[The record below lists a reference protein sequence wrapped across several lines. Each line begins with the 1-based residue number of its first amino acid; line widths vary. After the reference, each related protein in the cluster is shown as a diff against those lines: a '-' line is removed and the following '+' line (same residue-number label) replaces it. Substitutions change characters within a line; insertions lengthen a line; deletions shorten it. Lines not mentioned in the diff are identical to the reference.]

1 MYVANY
7 LMQSDNKHHTV
18 LITKVPW
25 NLELIV
31 RNMKILL
38 IHRQN
43 DILDLAR
50 VVTIEFLYIYVG
62 VL

>member
-1 MYVANY
+1 
-7 LMQSDNKHHTV
+7 MQNDNKCHTV

-25 NLELIV
+25 NLELIL

-43 DILDLAR
+43 EILDLAR
-50 VVTIEFLYIYVG
+50 VVTIEFLYIYGG